1 MFDSKYSNLL
11 TAILVI
17 IIIAIIGLLIF
28 WGIDTYTKYYIT
40 KEASDAVDKFE
51 DEVKNN
57 INNNTTNIITNEITG
72 NENLID
78 QNLING
84 VTTNGSGGNNSGNA
98 NTDNKKYYKGFVM
111 KGTIKIPETGLEC
124 PVLENAGKK
133 AIEVA
138 VGIQYPTGADLNQKG
153 NVIIAGHNYRNNMFF
168 SNNKKLEI
176 GDKIYITD
184 LTGQT
189 LSYTIYN
196 KYETTPE
203 DTSYMTRDIG
213 DNIEISLTTC
223 TDDNS
228 KRLIIW
234 ARAD

>member
-1 MFDSKYSNLL
+1 MFNSKYSNVL
-11 TAILVI
+11 TVILVI
-17 IIIAIIGLLIF
+17 VIITIIGLLIF
-28 WGIDTYTKYYIT
+28 WGIDVYNKYYIT
-40 KEASDAVDKFE
+40 KEASDAVSKFE
-51 DEVKNN
+51 NEIKNTTTNN
-57 INNNTTNIITNEITG
+57 IVNDTTNETDNETI
-72 NENLID
+72 ID

-84 VTTNGSGGNNSGNA
+84 LNTNTSSGNNNSN
-98 NTDNKKYYKGFVM
+98 NVDNKKYYKGFVM
-111 KGTIKIPETGLEC
+111 KGTIKIPKTGLEC
-124 PVLENAGKK
+124 PILENAGKK

-138 VGIQYPTGADLNQKG
+138 VGIQYPTEADLNQKG
-153 NVIIAGHNYRNNMFF
+153 NVIIAGHNYRNGMFF
-168 SNNKKLEI
+168 SNNKKLEN

-189 LSYTIYN
+189 LEYTIYN

-203 DTSYMTRDIG
+203 DASYMIRDIG

-234 ARAD
+234 AKAN

>member
-1 MFDSKYSNLL
+1 MFSSKYSNVL
-11 TAILVI
+11 TIILVVV
-17 IIIAIIGLLIF
+17 IIAIIGLLIF
-28 WGIDTYTKYYIT
+28 WGIDIYTKYYIS
-40 KEASDAVDKFE
+40 KDASDAASKFE
-51 DEVKNN
+51 EEVKNN
-57 INNNTTNIITNEITG
+57 ITNNNTVDVTTNEVIDEG
-72 NENLID
+72 NLID
-78 QNLING
+78 QNLINNLN
-84 VTTNGSGGNNSGNA
+84 TNTSSGNNTN

-111 KGTIKIPETGLEC
+111 KGTIKIPKTGLEC
-124 PVLENAGKK
+124 PILENAGKK

-223 TDDNS
+223 TDENK

>member
-1 MFDSKYSNLL
+1 MFNSKYSNIL
-11 TAILVI
+11 TIILVVV
-17 IIIAIIGLLIF
+17 IIAIIGLLIF
-28 WGIDTYTKYYIT
+28 WGIDIYTKYYIT
-40 KEASDAVDKFE
+40 KDASDAVSKFE

-57 INNNTTNIITNEITG
+57 ITTDNTINITTNEVG
-72 NENLID
+72 DDGNLID

-84 VTTNGSGGNNSGNA
+84 LNTNTSGGNNT

-111 KGTIKIPETGLEC
+111 KGTIKIPKTGLEC

-153 NVIIAGHNYRNNMFF
+153 NVTIAGHNYRNGMFF

-189 LSYTIYN
+189 LAYTIYN
-196 KYETTPE
+196 KYETTAE
-203 DTSYMTRDIG
+203 DASYMNRDIG
-213 DNIEISLTTC
+213 ENTEISLTTC

-228 KRLIIW
+228 KRLVIW
-234 ARAD
+234 AKAD